1 VLTDKEGECDSLSLP
16 LQNSEFQDQITE
28 CSSIAD
34 SVIHYPAHL
43 RPQLIRDDHRPYFV
57 LA

>member
-1 VLTDKEGECDSLSLP
+1 MDEK
-16 LQNSEFQDQITE
+16 NARRNEFQDQITE

-34 SVIHYPAHL
+34 SVIDYPAHL
-43 RPQLIRDDHRPYFV
+43 RPQLIRDDDQPYFA